1 VNAAGREEAPLD
13 VAAVSARDAA
23 TSPEPPGGPDPAAQQ
38 PDAAETPSEPSRA
51 VASSDGEVGTS
62 AAPVGASVGVAPAVA
77 GTRQGMTPAEVLATL
92 RSVFSAGAA
101 VCCWVARI
109 DGIGSMADALP
120 GDLTGCS
127 EGRAWSVRAEVRWK
141 ARPGDGYAMLYLGAS
156 DQLPEGFVS
165 LTTGL
170 SEISGGDSGELYL
183 WGTRGA
189 DGRYRSTRLGRPLE
203 YPALVGEHPEPRL
216 PYRLLVD
223 AAGLVRYVRLALREM
238 D

>member
-1 VNAAGREEAPLD
+1 MNAAGREESPLHVD
-13 VAAVSARDAA
+13 AASAGDAA

-38 PDAAETPSEPSRA
+38 PDHAMLPSEPSRA
-51 VASSDGEVGTS
+51 VATSDGEV
-62 AAPVGASVGVAPAVA
+62 AALASPVGASEGVTLAVA
-77 GTRQGMTPAEVLATL
+77 GTRQGTMSAEVLATL
-92 RSVFSAGAA
+92 RLVFPAGAA

-127 EGRAWSVRAEVRWK
+127 EGRAWGVRAEVRWK
-141 ARPGDGYAMLYLGAS
+141 ARPGDGYAMLYLGAG
-156 DQLPEGFVS
+156 DQLPDGFVS

-170 SEISGGDSGELYL
+170 SEISGGDGGELYL

-189 DGRYRSTRLGRPLE
+189 DGRYHSTRLGRPLE
-203 YPALVGEHPEPRL
+203 YPALVGDQPDPRL

-223 AAGLVRYVRLALREM
+223 AAGLARYVRLALRET